1 MANPLSRGHS
11 LLADYLDA
19 SGVVPLPISEVH
31 MNAPVPTRE
40 QQQKKQ
46 QQKKKQQKKKEAK
59 CMAASRGKKN
69 KMHSFLLLL
78 WGLAGPL

>member
-40 QQQKKQ
+40 HVGEEMGGGGEELGLGGVKEEEAEKKGSKMHGGIER
-46 QQKKKQQKKKEAK
+46 KKK
-59 CMAASRGKKN
+59 
-69 KMHSFLLLL
+69 
-78 WGLAGPL
+78 